1 MIGKSKRTRA
11 DLTILCSIVLI
22 AGCVAGPT
30 EGQATAQ
37 PVLPITVNDDLVSA
51 SGEVVAGKW
60 ATLSFMMGSE
70 QVEISVQI
78 GDKVKD
84 GDTMAFFPDES
95 LPQAILNAQADLILA
110 RKSLDELLD
119 SETAL
124 AQASIAVRDAQ
135 KAYDRAF
142 DHRESLNGLIDFTDT
157 EIKEERTPFGV
168 IEVPKVIKYQAYA
181 TPSMIAKADEDLA
194 LKTALLAD
202 AQAELDRLI
211 NLENSPEVT
220 AAQTRIKALEGFIR
234 QSNLIAPF
242 DGTVVELYVNSGE
255 MVSPGAPVLLVAD
268 LSTLQVITTDLNE
281 VDVARLQ
288 IGDTVEVSFDALS
301 NMTVT
306 GKVSQISLKNS
317 TGSGVYYDVIVTLDE
332 IPEGLRWGM
341 SAFVGIQ
348 VSK

>member
-1 MIGKSKRTRA
+1 MIVKPNRTRA
-11 DLTILCSIVLI
+11 DLAILCTMVLI
-22 AGCVAGPT
+22 GGCVAAPS
-30 EGQATAQ
+30 ESNSTAQ
-37 PVLPITVNDDLVSA
+37 PVSPIQVNDNLVSA

-70 QVEISVQI
+70 QVEISVQT
-78 GDKVKD
+78 GDEVKD
-84 GDTMAFFPDES
+84 GDTLAFFPDES

-110 RKSLDELLD
+110 RKSLEELLD
-119 SETAL
+119 SGTAL

-142 DHRESLNGLIDFTDT
+142 DHRESLNGLLDFTET

-194 LKTALLAD
+194 LQTALLAD

-211 NLENSPEVT
+211 NLENSAEVT

-234 QSNLIAPF
+234 QSKLIAPF
-242 DGTVVELYVNSGE
+242 DGTVVEMYINSGE
-255 MVSPGAPVLLVAD
+255 MVSPGAPVLLLAD
-268 LSTLQVITTDLNE
+268 LSTLQVKTTDLNE

-288 IGDTVEVSFDALS
+288 IGDTVEISFDALPD
-301 NMTVT
+301 TTIT
-306 GKVSQISLKNS
+306 GKVSQISLKNTS
-317 TGSGVYYDVIVTLDE
+317 GSGVYYDVIITLDD